1 MANSK
6 ALPVTILVA
15 IILGV
20 GIWSYSALEKN
31 SDSGMFK
38 RAKAEN
44 TFDGYVSYITEYP
57 NGKHSKEAGDAI
69 AKIIGNTPFEKL
81 RDIASIINRKPPFG
95 PWERCQSAIEQAVDY
110 AYNKALLE
118 NTVTSWNHYIQ
129 YVPKGYIRDANT
141 RMVDAAY
148 AEATITNTIAGWNHY
163 KSVVGLADYR
173 DADQR
178 IESLEAKQWKNESN
192 AWRLACADG
201 TIAAYNKYLKLH
213 PSGSHAA
220 TARKKVIDLEVDG
233 IFAGSH
239 GNLPSMDRSYYG
251 HSSTSSVRIHNGT
264 GYTLTIY
271 YSGNTSK
278 KVSIPAGQ
286 TTSFSLPNGDYRV
299 AASVSSASVRSYAG
313 RESLTGGGYEA
324 DYYISTSRY
333 Y

>member
-15 IILGV
+15 IIFGV

-69 AKIIGNTPFEKL
+69 CQIIGNTPLENL
-81 RDIASIINRKPPFG
+81 SDIASTVNRKIPKTG
-95 PWERCQSAIEQAVDY
+95 PRERCQSAVEQAADK
-110 AYNKALLE
+110 AYSKALRE
-118 NTVTSWNHYIQ
+118 NTVESWNHFIK
-129 YVPKGYIRDANT
+129 YVPKDYIKDANT
-141 RMVDAAY
+141 KMVDAAY
-148 AEATITNTIAGWNHY
+148 AEATKTNTIAGWNHF
-163 KSVVGLADYR
+163 KSVVGFTNYR

-178 IESLEAKQWKNESN
+178 IENLEAKQWRNESN
-192 AWRLACADG
+192 AWRLASEEG
-201 TIAAYNKYLKLH
+201 TIAAYNKYLKFH

-239 GNLPSMDRSYYG
+239 GTLPSMDRTYYG
-251 HSSTSSVRIHNGT
+251 YSSTSSVTIHNGT

-271 YSGNTSK
+271 YSGNSSK

-286 TTSFSLPNGDYRV
+286 TTSFSMPNGEYRV

-313 RESLTGGGYEA
+313 RESLIGGGYEA
-324 DYYISTSRY
+324 DYYISTSRF
-333 Y
+333 